1 MPSAS
6 SHRCRLTWTLDGH
19 REQVLLQG
27 PRVVVGRSSQCDLT
41 LRDESVS
48 RHHAEFIEGPAGWM
62 MRDLES
68 RNGIEVNGKRVSER
82 VLAHGDR
89 LKIGNV
95 ALQCELFAPA
105 APPPKVVIDDT
116 SLEPALRAVISMD
129 TMVHLDAPPAT
140 PPAAA
145 PPAKGAA
152 AAKGGRAP
160 APSPTPAAAI
170 DESTSLRQRLLI
182 AAPLREAAEAVL
194 SGKGLQDTLDRFLQ
208 IVAKHLRALRG
219 FIGLT
224 DAKSGELVPAA
235 TWTRA
240 KEGSGPIVI
249 SRHIA
254 DAAMKAHQSILVGD
268 AADDSRFA
276 AAESIVSMKIRSAM
290 CAPLLRDGKVGGLIY
305 VDTLSVVEPFQR
317 DSLEVL
323 SILATLAAVAIEETK
338 LREEVAREQRIRD
351 KLARYSSSS
360 VVNHIIAQQ
369 KDAADGA
376 GMISTEREVSV
387 LFCDFAGFTTF
398 AETLAPVEVTRV
410 LNRAFE
416 RLTAA
421 VFAEEGT
428 LDKYTG
434 DGLMVFFG
442 APLDQPDH
450 AARAVRTAVR
460 MQRSL
465 AEPVADGVPLPPLAL
480 RIGIHSGRVIVGDIG
495 TPARSDYTAIGATV
509 NTASRLES
517 TVAKPGQ
524 VVIGPATYEAVKG
537 LFHCQPLPEQLLRG
551 MTKPI
556 QPYLVL
562 GEPEVVGKTPASA
575 AAESVTPNP
584 SAPISSAPTPMP
596 PPEK

>member
-1 MPSAS
+1 MPAAS
-6 SHRCRLTWTLDGH
+6 SHRCRLTYTLDGT

-48 RHHAEFIEGPAGWM
+48 RHHAEFIEGPAGWLL
-62 MRDLES
+62 RDLES

-129 TMVHLDAPPAT
+129 TMAHVGPPL
-140 PPAAA
+140 PAAA
-145 PPAKGAA
+145 PPPPAPAKAA
-152 AAKGGRAP
+152 PSGKGGRAP
-160 APSPTPAAAI
+160 APLAPAASAALSE
-170 DESTSLRQRLLI
+170 ESTSLRQRLLI

-208 IVAKHLRALRG
+208 IVAKHLRAQRG
-219 FIGLT
+219 FIGLKDEKT
-224 DAKSGELVPAA
+224 GELVPQA

-254 DAAMKAHQSILVGD
+254 DAAMNAHQSILVGD
-268 AADDSRFA
+268 AADDARFN

-317 DSLEVL
+317 DNLEVL

-338 LREEVAREQRIRD
+338 LREDVAREQRIRD

-360 VVNHIIAQQ
+360 VVNHIIEAQ
-369 KDAADGA
+369 KDAKDDGA
-376 GMISTEREVSV
+376 GMLSTEREVSV

-460 MQRSL
+460 MQRAL
-465 AEPVADGVPLPPLAL
+465 AEPVADGIPLPPLAL
-480 RIGIHSGRVIVGDIG
+480 RIGIHSGPAIVGDIG

-524 VVIGPATYEAVKG
+524 IVVGPATYEAVKK

-551 MTKPI
+551 MTRPI

-562 GEPEVVGKTPASA
+562 GEPERVGST
-575 AAESVTPNP
+575 T
-584 SAPISSAPTPMP
+584 APDAPTPAAPDP
-596 PPEK
+596 PPSG

>member
-6 SHRCRLTWTLDGH
+6 SHRCRLTWTLDGR

-48 RHHAEFIEGPAGWM
+48 RHHAEFVDGPAGWM

-82 VLAHGDR
+82 VLASGDR

-105 APPPKVVIDDT
+105 VPPPKVVIDDT
-116 SLEPALRAVISMD
+116 SIEPALRAVISMD
-129 TMVHLDAPPAT
+129 TIDHLDAPPAGGPAPAPL
-140 PPAAA
+140 PPAA
-145 PPAKGAA
+145 PAKGGA

-160 APSPTPAAAI
+160 VPPPAAAPAAAFE
-170 DESTSLRQRLLI
+170 ESTTLRQRLLI

-208 IVAKHLRALRG
+208 IVAKHLRAQRG
-219 FIGLT
+219 FIGLKDEKT
-224 DAKSGELVPAA
+224 GELVPQA
-235 TWTRA
+235 TWSRA
-240 KEGSGPIVI
+240 KEGGGPIVI
-249 SRHIA
+249 SRNIA

-276 AAESIVSMKIRSAM
+276 AAESILSMKIRSAM

-360 VVNHIIAQQ
+360 VVNHIIAAQ
-369 KDAADGA
+369 KDARGDDG
-376 GMISTEREVSV
+376 GMLSTEREVSV

-460 MQRSL
+460 MQRAL

-524 VVIGPATYEAVKG
+524 IVVGPATYEAVKG
-537 LFHCQPLPEQLLRG
+537 LFHCQPLEERLLRG
-551 MTKPI
+551 MSRPI

-562 GEPEVVGKTPASA
+562 GEPEVVGGAP
-575 AAESVTPNP
+575 VTPP
-584 SAPISSAPTPMP
+584 AGDAAPPA
-596 PPEK
+596 